1 MHALMS
7 LEPREAGTEVLDPVV
22 DFGDIEDD
30 LHKLNGCIETLC
42 LNHTEVC
49 VSSFPPV

>member
-7 LEPREAGTEVLDPVV
+7 LEPREAGTEVLDPVA
-22 DFGDIEDD
+22 DFGDSEDG

-42 LNHTEVC
+42 ENHTEVC
-49 VSSFPPV
+49 VSSFPPL